1 MLTKTVFPM
10 YPKSQGANKWRNK
23 MHTKFFKLHGLFTGL
38 STAFPR
44 LLTNLAL
51 FSQLTAG
58 FAQLRFK
65 KKLPVFFGHYPKT
78 TEWRLRSFT
87 RFRARGFT
95 IKTSAGCGFQQSAR
109 TGIPQKMQHA

>member
-1 MLTKTVFPM
+1 MLMKTVVCM
-10 YPKSQGANKWRNK
+10 YPKSQAANKWRNK

-58 FAQLRFK
+58 CAQLRFK
-65 KKLPVFFGHYPKT
+65 KKLPLFFGDSVKT
-78 TEWRLRSFT
+78 TEWGLRSFT
-87 RFRARGFT
+87 SFLVRAFT
-95 IKTSAGCGFQQSAR
+95 MKTGC
-109 TGIPQKMQHA
+109 